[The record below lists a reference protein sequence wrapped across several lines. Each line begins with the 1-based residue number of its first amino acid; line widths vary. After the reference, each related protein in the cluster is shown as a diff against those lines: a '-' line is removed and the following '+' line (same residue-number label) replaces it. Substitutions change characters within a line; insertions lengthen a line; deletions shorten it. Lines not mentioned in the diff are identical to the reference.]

1 MDTNIIFFFFLNI
14 FLNIFENSSNEIRFK
29 KNSNI
34 YKKKEF
40 INEKKIVNNRKNE
53 VRILFFSSL
62 I

>member
-1 MDTNIIFFFFLNI
+1 MDTKVIFFLFLNI
-14 FLNIFENSSNEIRFK
+14 FLNIFENSSNAIKFK

-34 YKKKEF
+34 YKKKEL
-40 INEKKIVNNRKNE
+40 INEKKIANNRKRE